1 MTATKTKATRAA
13 AIYARLSQDR
23 TGESLGIDRQI
34 TICTKIAKAR
44 GWKVAETYV
53 DRDISAF
60 KETTRPGFEALRAD
74 IRAGRIDAVI
84 AVDQDRLS
92 RRLSVLAELVDE
104 LGKLSVPIVVDS
116 GEIDTTTADGVLRAQ
131 LLGMVAEHESR
142 KKSERL
148 RRQRDQAAERGVPT
162 GGRRPY
168 GYEAGGMVVKESE
181 AKLVREGVAR
191 YLSGESMRAICIDW
205 NARGIQTTGGKTWN
219 VAVLRTVIG
228 NPRYAG
234 LRVHRGEV
242 VGEAAWPAVISRSD
256 HERVLRVLGDPRRT
270 RKGRPASR
278 LLSSMLRCG
287 SCGSVLHAS
296 RRADTGTARYQC
308 GMTPGQPNCGRIAVA
323 AEPIEAC
330 IEAAVLA
337 RIDTPQ
343 VNKQINKKAS
353 KKQPAGECLAALE
366 TDLAAL
372 GELFGKGDISRRE
385 WLAARTPLLD
395 RIGRAEAAL
404 TPDAPALEGV
414 IGPGATERWQT
425 LDLDRRRAV
434 LAALIDTVTVNPAP
448 LRGRRVFDPARL
460 DIAWKA

>member
-1 MTATKTKATRAA
+1 MTMTKTRTRA

-23 TGESLGIDRQI
+23 TGESLGIDRQT

-44 GWKVAETYV
+44 GWRIAETYV

-74 IRAGRIDAVI
+74 IRAGKIDAVV

-142 KKSERL
+142 KKSERI

-168 GYEAGGMVVKESE
+168 AYEQDGMTVRESE

-191 YLSGESMRAICIDW
+191 FLAGESMRGISIDW
-205 NARGIQTTGGKTWN
+205 NSRGVRTAGGGTWN
-219 VAVLRTVIG
+219 VSVLRTVLG

-242 VGEAAWPAVISRSD
+242 VGDAAWEPVISRDD
-256 HERVLRVLGDPRRT
+256 HERVLRVLGDPRRV
-270 RKGRPASR
+270 RRGRPPAR

-287 SCGSVLHAS
+287 HCGSVLHVS
-296 RRADTGTARYQC
+296 RRADSGAVRYQC
-308 GMTPGQPNCGRIAVA
+308 GMTPGRPNCGGIAVA
-323 AEPIEAC
+323 AEAVEAC
-330 IEAAVLA
+330 IEAAILA
-337 RIDTPQ
+337 RIDTPK
-343 VNKQINKKAS
+343 VNRQIAKKPS
-353 KKQPAGECLAALE
+353 KKQPAGDDLAALE
-366 TDLAAL
+366 SDLAAI
-372 GELFGKGDISRRE
+372 GELFGRGDISRRE
-385 WLAARTPLLD
+385 WLAARSPLLE
-395 RIGRAEAAL
+395 RITRAQAAL
-404 TPDAPALEGV
+404 TPESPALDGV
-414 IGPGATERWQT
+414 VGPGATERWAG
-425 LDLDRRRAV
+425 LNLDRRRAI
-434 LAALIDTVTVNPAP
+434 LGALVDAIVVNPAP
-448 LRGRRVFDPARL
+448 VPGRRTFDPDRVAVNWRH
-460 DIAWKA
+460 